1 MSVTINASTST
12 GLIQTA
18 DTSGIIELQSN
29 GTTIATI
36 NSTSLSSKTNA
47 KAWGSYT
54 GVASSAP
61 TLRSAFNISSVT
73 RNSTGNY
80 TFAFTTALTDAN
92 YGVVAGIPIA
102 SGNAAVVGINTKT
115 TASFIAVTQYV
126 SGTGG
131 QGTPLDAY
139 NIDFVVFGN

>member
-1 MSVTINASTST
+1 MAGTIVANTINTDT
-12 GLIQTA
+12 GLFTTNNA
-18 DTSGIIELQSN
+18 YLGI
-29 GTTIATI
+29 
-36 NSTSLSSKTNA
+36 A

-80 TFAFTTALTDAN
+80 TFAFTTAMADAN
-92 YGVVAGIPIA
+92 YGVLAGIPVA
-102 SGNAAVVGINTKT
+102 AGNAAVVAINTKT

-126 SGTGG
+126 SSLGG
-131 QGTPLDAY
+131 AGAALDNY
-139 NIDFVVFGN
+139 NIDFLVFGN